1 MLVFGAAGE
10 QLIAAPGAYIHT
22 WGGWH
27 EEVSSGDPPSPPA
40 APRPRQPPRDSHV
53 RWTLATVDNRLSQ
66 RAGSER
72 GSGRRNPPSLHAFPA
87 TTRPRSPGSK
97 WSLNTSPPKK
107 EQNDMAASA
116 ADRPRPGTAP
126 GTRTASGT
134 GTAPRPR
141 GGAAT
146 QPPRSPGGGV
156 PQRRGSPPPRPVQPA
171 VAASLP
177 PVLGFLGAV
186 SPVRGTHA
194 CPCAAWGRHAAP
206 EPLTEGLL
214 PSSHSRERAAP
225 AGSGRDGEED

>member
-27 EEVSSGDPPSPPA
+27 EEVSSGDPPSSPA

-146 QPPRSPGGGV
+146 QPPRSPGGGG
-156 PQRRGSPPPRPVQPA
+156 PATPRFPP
-171 VAASLP
+171 AASRTARGGSVP
-177 PVLGFLGAV
+177 SAGIGV
-186 SPVRGTHA
+186 SGSCEPRQGHPRVSVCRVRST
-194 CPCAAWGRHAAP
+194 R
-206 EPLTEGLL
+206 
-214 PSSHSRERAAP
+214 SS
-225 AGSGRDGEED
+225 

>member
-40 APRPRQPPRDSHV
+40 ASRPRQPPRDSHV

-141 GGAAT
+141 GGAVT
-146 QPPRSPGGGV
+146 QPPRSPGAGGSRNAEV
-156 PQRRGSPPPRPVQPA
+156 PP
-171 VAASLP
+171 AASRTARGGSVP
-177 PVLGFLGAV
+177 SAGIGV
-186 SPVRGTHA
+186 SGS
-194 CPCAAWGRHAAP
+194 C
-206 EPLTEGLL
+206 EPRQGHPRVSVCRVGSTR
-214 PSSHSRERAAP
+214 SS
-225 AGSGRDGEED
+225 